1 MCQKRCKASF
11 LRRASLR
18 SAPRLCAFGAQF
30 DARSAQRVFPRHM
43 SLEKQL
49 DCICRLRAANS
60 RGAAKGGLRACLIS
74 PRARLD
80 GGFSAQT
87 SLKTLTIRQDCCGFL
102 PRWTKN
108 PLANPHSL
116 RYETG
121 SKGAGRSHPVPE
133 AQNEAELIQK
143 RCEASFL
150 THSPASAFPEAG
162 GGASARSA
170 RTAAGQS
177 CG

>member
-1 MCQKRCKASF
+1 MTPF
-11 LRRASLR
+11 
-18 SAPRLCAFGAQF
+18 
-30 DARSAQRVFPRHM
+30 
-43 SLEKQL
+43 
-49 DCICRLRAANS
+49 
-60 RGAAKGGLRACLIS
+60 LRACFIS

-121 SKGAGRSHPVPE
+121 SYSSGFS
-133 AQNEAELIQK
+133 QNVQPMQGSEPIF
-143 RCEASFL
+143 S
-150 THSPASAFPEAG
+150 
-162 GGASARSA
+162 
-170 RTAAGQS
+170 
-177 CG
+177 